1 VKRCLLSLL
10 LLLAGCREPV
20 AQSTPTPPPP
30 ENVVVVAPDS
40 PKFTQ
45 VKVEPVRAEDMPT
58 AEVTAPGKVEAN
70 PNYISQVT
78 LPVPGRV
85 SQVLV
90 RLGDSVQAGQ
100 PVLSVVGPDAGAA
113 VAALRESQA
122 SLRENQATL
131 QESMALQTESSAEL
145 LQAKAALT
153 KARTAQRK
161 AQIDHARVLDL
172 FQHNAIAQKELLNA
186 ETDLRQATAD
196 VETAK
201 AGIEQAK
208 AGLNQSGAA
217 VEQARAGID
226 QVEATVLQA
235 EQRLRLLGVGAGQI
249 DGSVIVHSPLSGK
262 VLDIRVVAG
271 EYHSDTGSPVMTIA
285 DLRSVWVTSNVPESM
300 IRFISIGEIVHITLD
315 AYPGKSWT
323 GRVKHM
329 ADVLDARTRTL
340 KVAIELHNPRG
351 QFKPEMF
358 GRIHHIQDV
367 KKLPVV
373 PLSAILQSDAG
384 SYVFVEQER
393 GRFEKRPVSTGQRSE
408 GRVAILKGL
417 GPGERVVADGAILL
431 R

>member
-1 VKRCLLSLL
+1 MRRVLLGVLL
-10 LLLAGCREPV
+10 LCGCQAPV
-20 AQSTPTPPPP
+20 TQATPTPALPD
-30 ENVVVVAPDS
+30 NVVVVAPDS
-40 PKFTQ
+40 PKFAQ
-45 VKVEPVRAEDMPT
+45 IRVETVRSSDMPT

-90 RLGDSVQAGQ
+90 RLGDSVTAGQ

-131 QESMALQTESSAEL
+131 QESIARRSESGAML
-145 LQAKAALT
+145 LQARAALT

-172 FQHNAIAQKELLNA
+172 YQHNAIAQKELLNA

-217 VEQARAGID
+217 VDQARAGID
-226 QVEATVLQA
+226 QVEAGVVQA
-235 EQRLRLLGVGAGQI
+235 QQRLRLLGVGAGQV
-249 DGSVIVHSPLSGK
+249 DGPVIVHSPLSGK

-285 DLRSVWVTSNVPESM
+285 DLRSVWVTSNVPESQ
-300 IRFISIGEIVHITLD
+300 IRFIDIGETVHIALD
-315 AYPGKSWT
+315 AYPGKTWT

-340 KVAIELHNPRG
+340 KVAIELQNPLG

-358 GRIHHIQDV
+358 GRIHHVQDV
-367 KKLPVV
+367 KKMPVL

-384 SYVFVEQER
+384 SYVFVEKER
-393 GRFEKRPVSTGQRSE
+393 GRFERRHVETGQRAE
-408 GRVAILKGL
+408 GLVAILKGV